1 MKKILFFPFIL
12 ICFFGQGQNL
22 VPDPGFEIH
31 NADCTDNPPGLTHWF
46 NPNTATPDLWCMGE
60 CGDNIPDTFGEI
72 YECPLPVEGGCYAGL
87 HCATTNATVN
97 HTRDYFSCELLN
109 DLESGQNY
117 RVAFKTYRY
126 ETWGL
131 AIDKLGVALTD
142 FAPVFDTPMVIPL
155 EPQLETEGVILQAD
169 SSYWQLLEFTFTAEG
184 GERFLTIG
192 NFRLPT
198 EMMIFNTGT
207 GKFNNRAYHFFD
219 EVVVETAVEVEG
231 NPAQLQAKVVMQ
243 HGVLNITSSEIG
255 RFDVLDISGRMVLS
269 GNFSRGTTAHDLPTL
284 ASGLYVVKLSNS
296 KQSKSFKIWKD

>member
-1 MKKILFFPFIL
+1 MKNILFFPFFL
-12 ICFFGQGQNL
+12 IALGAVGQNL

-31 NADCTDNPPGLTHWF
+31 NTDCNTNPPGLTHWF

-87 HCATTNATVN
+87 HAATTNATVN
-97 HTRDYFSCELLN
+97 HTRDYFSCELLS
-109 DLESGQNY
+109 DLGAGQTY

-131 AIDKLGVALTD
+131 AIDKLGVAFTS
-142 FAPVFDTPMVIPL
+142 FAPVFDSPMIIPL
-155 EPQLETEGVILQAD
+155 EPQVESEGVILQAD
-169 SSYWQLLEFTFTAEG
+169 SSYWQLMEFYFTAEG
-184 GERFLTIG
+184 GERYMTIG

-219 EVVVETAVEVEG
+219 EVVVETSTSVAEHSYGIASRVSLY
-231 NPAQLQAKVVMQ
+231 N
-243 HGVLNITSSEIG
+243 GVLTMSGLIRSQYEMY
-255 RFDVLDISGRMVLS
+255 DLSGRQILS
-269 GNFSRGTTAHDLPTL
+269 GVLAPGNSSKDVSFLPQ
-284 ASGLYVVKLSNS
+284 GLYMVRISSDTV
-296 KQSKSFKIWKD
+296 SKSFKVWKE